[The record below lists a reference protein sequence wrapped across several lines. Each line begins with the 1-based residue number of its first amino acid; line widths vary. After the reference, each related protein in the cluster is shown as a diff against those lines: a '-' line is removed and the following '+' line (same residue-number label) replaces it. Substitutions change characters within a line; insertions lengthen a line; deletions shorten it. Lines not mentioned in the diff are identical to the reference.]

1 MKPSMLAAIDVGSNA
16 IRFLISNVEELSPDK
31 PVKKNAYLR
40 IPFALG
46 RMFSF
51 TGPSLNKSRP
61 PLWTP

>member
-31 PVKKNAYLR
+31 PVKKMPTFAFLS
-40 IPFALG
+40 ALG

-51 TGPSLNKSRP
+51 TGPSQNKSRL